1 MRVII
6 GNRQHFGFSPGELC
20 SGRRAVTLRAMVTA
34 ARVIGDDCLGALL
47 ALWSSLLRA
56 AHLNDSLNDG
66 LNFPLCIYCLRFAVK
81 FFESSRLLLESRDTL
96 SSDHHSQ
103 FMFDLN
109 CRRKVKAPAESED
122 TVHGLLLPL
131 FSLKASLLDAELARD
146 FCTSPVSAVTP
157 YAVIKTP

>member
-1 MRVII
+1 MSATAAGRVNMRVII

-81 FFESSRLLLESRDTL
+81 FFESSRCCGEDGRKMCYPNRKRAF
-96 SSDHHSQ
+96 Q
-103 FMFDLN
+103 F
-109 CRRKVKAPAESED
+109 PATD
-122 TVHGLLLPL
+122 WPFWVQ
-131 FSLKASLLDAELARD
+131 
-146 FCTSPVSAVTP
+146 AVR
-157 YAVIKTP
+157 